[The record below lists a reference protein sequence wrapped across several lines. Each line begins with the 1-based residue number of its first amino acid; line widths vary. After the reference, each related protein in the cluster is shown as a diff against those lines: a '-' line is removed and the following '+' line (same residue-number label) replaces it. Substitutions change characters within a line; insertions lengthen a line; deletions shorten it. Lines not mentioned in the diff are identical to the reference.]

1 MKRIILKLVLFFSL
15 LMIPIVSFFMLPY
28 SEEFAYH
35 YIEQDC
41 YNHGAWIY
49 DRINHNPAPIDV
61 AFIGSSHT
69 LHAIQ
74 EKKMEELLGQNFRV
88 VNLGYCRYGRNIEY
102 TILKMLLKHKSPKLI
117 VIEVHEDEEK
127 NSHDIF
133 PYLAETEDLLLTP
146 TLFNRD
152 YFSDLFHGGSAR
164 LEYFKAKY
172 IFRKKYPEPTSELY
186 GYAAT
191 DRIVS
196 EFELDENLK
205 SWQFRLSQTNPE
217 IIEKFQSEF
226 PLAYLK
232 KMANI
237 IQEKNIPIRF
247 VYLPDSGSKLHKPKF
262 ASFYQDIA
270 PLIIPPQGIFNDKS
284 NWMDASHLNDKGS
297 GVLSAWLAEQIKSE
311 LCTDSTTFR

>member
-1 MKRIILKLVLFFSL
+1 MKQILIKLVLFFSL
-15 LMIPIVSFFMLPY
+15 MMIPIVTLFILPY

-35 YIEQDC
+35 YIEKDC
-41 YNHGAWIY
+41 YNHGSWIY
-49 DRINHNPAPIDV
+49 DRINLNPAPIDV

-69 LHAIQ
+69 IHAIQ
-74 EKKMEELLGQNFRV
+74 DKKIEELFGQNLHIA
-88 VNLGYCRYGRNIEY
+88 NLGYCRYGRNIEY

-133 PYLAETEDLLLTP
+133 PYLADAEDLLLPP
-146 TLFNRD
+146 TAIDRD

-164 LEYFKAKY
+164 MEYFKARY
-172 IFRKKYPEPTSELY
+172 IFKKTYPKPTSELY

-196 EFELDENLK
+196 ETELDENNK
-205 SWQFRLSQTNPE
+205 SWQNRLSQTNPE
-217 IIEKFQSEF
+217 IIEEFQSKF

-237 IQEKNIPIRF
+237 IQEKGIPILF
-247 VYLPDSGSKLHKPKF
+247 IYLPDSGSKLQKPKY
-262 ASFYQDIA
+262 AAYYMNIA
-270 PLIIPPQGIFNDKS
+270 PLIIPQENIFKDKT

-297 GVLSAWLAEQIKSE
+297 EILSTWLSQQIKSE
-311 LCTDSTTFR
+311 LCADSTAFR

>member
-1 MKRIILKLVLFFSL
+1 
-15 LMIPIVSFFMLPY
+15 MIPIVSFFMLPY

-297 GVLSAWLAEQIKSE
+297 GVLSAWLAERIKSE
-311 LCTDSTTFR
+311 LCTDSMTFR

>member
-88 VNLGYCRYGRNIEY
+88 VNLGYCRYGRNIEFS
-102 TILKMLLKHKSPKLI
+102 ILKMLLKHKSPKLI

-146 TLFNRD
+146 TIFNRD

-164 LEYFKAKY
+164 LEYFKTKY

-217 IIEKFQSEF
+217 IIEKFQSKF

-247 VYLPDSGSKLHKPKF
+247 VYLPDSGSKLQKPMY

-297 GVLSAWLAEQIKSE
+297 GVLSAWLAERIKSE
-311 LCTDSTTFR
+311 LCTDSMTFR